1 MPRSAKRVAEDEAAL
16 RAEGLLPVEIWV
28 RDTRDPAYQERLD
41 GQLAVLRDSPEEA
54 KLLKELDEFLDWDD
68 GD

>member
-1 MPRSAKRVAEDEAAL
+1 MSRFAKPVSEDEAAL
-16 RAEGLLPVEIWV
+16 RAEGLRPVEIWV
-28 RDTRDPAYQERLD
+28 RDTRDPAYQARLD
-41 GQLAVLRDSPEEA
+41 RQLAVLRHSPEEA